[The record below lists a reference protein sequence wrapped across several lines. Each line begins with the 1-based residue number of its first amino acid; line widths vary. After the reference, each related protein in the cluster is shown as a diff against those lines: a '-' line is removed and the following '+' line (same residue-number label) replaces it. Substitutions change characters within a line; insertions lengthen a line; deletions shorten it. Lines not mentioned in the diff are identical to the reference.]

1 MHHLQVISS
10 HLGFSSTSHAHC
22 CPLSLMK
29 QLAQDVPLMSLPSPE
44 SSFPLDIT
52 AVKKDHSFLDQDSL
66 KSLCRRLM
74 TLNICF
80 SVKLDVHFQHKQNED
95 SEEKDLCAISN
106 QWAFQ
111 RDSKRWSWVGSA
123 NILSQDSEALSCTM
137 YPVSSCKSILM
148 DLSTNLEATSLHR
161 TGSVGSIGGMGGTL
175 GTAVMPS
182 EPPSPL
188 YAIANASSCSQSEGS
203 APEQPPS
210 QGEDSKEKLKK
221 RQSRSFLK
229 WNESLRRKDKEKPS
243 PDSRVA
249 PHSSTTLPPG
259 GTRTNSSKRRIP
271 ASFHSKKH
279 FLVSYRTNR
288 LLGPRG
294 TKGSSD
300 PECSGVYLEDYDTA
314 TATVDAWAAAECQ
327 RQAHHGDCLVYIPCD
342 YKPGTF
348 PKSLSIESF
357 SLGSHVSVYDNVPK
371 FGSSEDFC
379 KDREVIHEN
388 LDDILQH
395 VWGLQQKVELWCKAV
410 SPGLDQEEEG
420 EEEEEDSGGE
430 PSNLHFEEQSMS
442 DVGTSASDFDSTGNS
457 LNEAEEMETREHWDS
472 GVGASLTRP
481 CRTVLKFMKRSK
493 VPDYRDKMVFGVPPM
508 VNVQRTGQ
516 PLPQSI
522 QQAMRYLRSQCLDQ
536 VGIFCKSGVK
546 SRIQALRHMNE
557 TSPDNV
563 NYLGQ
568 SAYDVADLLKQYFR
582 DLPEP
587 IFTNRLTPSCRST
600 SEQRLQA
607 VQAAIILMPDENREV
622 LQTLLYF
629 LSDIVSAEENQ
640 MTAGNLAVCL
650 APSIFHLNVSKK
662 ENTSPRAIHKRGT
675 MGKLDQKDLNENMA
689 ATQGLSHMITDC
701 KKLFQVGDGHPLRLW
716 KVSTDVEAP
725 PAMMRHRVLRERHL
739 WDEDLLQS
747 RVVEALDKDME
758 VYHYV
763 TDSMA
768 PHPHRD
774 YMVLR
779 GQSPE
784 WYNRVFG
791 HLCAMELEDKV
802 QRMPPWKYLGLQI
815 AARTIVPQKMEIE
828 CNPKTLADLHSLCG
842 SLNWVRPW
850 LGLTNEDLDPLFNLL
865 KGERELVSPRELTPE
880 AKTAIEKVQK
890 ALSERQA
897 HRCEPNIPFQFIVL
911 GKLPHLH
918 GLIFQW
924 IEGQR
929 DSLLIIEWVF
939 LSHQRS
945 KTITEPQELIA
956 QLIQKARVRLCELAG
971 CDFTCI
977 HLPVKLSKE
986 GRNSPKRLTK
996 EMFEH
1001 LLQSNASLQLS
1012 LDSYRGQI
1020 SVHAP
1025 SHKLLNEEFH
1035 LIPREKRSRRP
1046 LKALTVFTDASGAS
1060 HKSVMTWRNPQTQ
1073 RWEADVE
1080 FVEGSPQVAELAAVV
1095 RAFEKFSEPI
1105 NLVTDSAYVVGVV
1118 SRAEQAVLKEI
1129 DNEHLFRLLSKLI
1142 YLISHREHPFY
1153 VMHVRS
1159 HTDLPGEVAEGNRQA
1174 DSLAAPVEK
1183 ARLPDIFQQA
1193 KLSHQQ
1199 YHQNV
1204 PGLIRQFQ
1212 LTRSQARAIVATCP
1226 NCQVQA
1232 MPSMG
1237 MGVNPRGLGSCEV
1250 WQTDITHIP
1259 SFGHLKYVHVSID
1272 THSGAVYASAHAG
1285 EKTEHAKKH
1294 LVQAFS
1300 VLGIPKEINTDNSP
1314 AYTFKGFLEFLQQWG
1329 VEHKTGIPHSPTGQA
1344 VVERAHQTLKQ
1355 VLARQSST
1363 TVGMSPHEK
1372 LCKAMFTVNFLN
1384 CSFENMSPPVVRHF
1398 NSGNQFKLSQ
1408 RPPVMIRDP
1417 ETWET
1422 KGPYELVTW
1431 GRGYA
1436 CVATPSGPRWI
1447 PQKWVKPFV
1456 PKNPAPA
1463 EGDKRQVAIAS
1474 KRRCRRMEEKES
1486 S

>member
-1 MHHLQVISS
+1 
-10 HLGFSSTSHAHC
+10 
-22 CPLSLMK
+22 
-29 QLAQDVPLMSLPSPE
+29 
-44 SSFPLDIT
+44 
-52 AVKKDHSFLDQDSL
+52 
-66 KSLCRRLM
+66 
-74 TLNICF
+74 
-80 SVKLDVHFQHKQNED
+80 
-95 SEEKDLCAISN
+95 
-106 QWAFQ
+106 
-111 RDSKRWSWVGSA
+111 
-123 NILSQDSEALSCTM
+123 
-137 YPVSSCKSILM
+137 
-148 DLSTNLEATSLHR
+148 
-161 TGSVGSIGGMGGTL
+161 
-175 GTAVMPS
+175 
-182 EPPSPL
+182 
-188 YAIANASSCSQSEGS
+188 
-203 APEQPPS
+203 
-210 QGEDSKEKLKK
+210 
-221 RQSRSFLK
+221 
-229 WNESLRRKDKEKPS
+229 
-243 PDSRVA
+243 
-249 PHSSTTLPPG
+249 
-259 GTRTNSSKRRIP
+259 
-271 ASFHSKKH
+271 
-279 FLVSYRTNR
+279 
-288 LLGPRG
+288 
-294 TKGSSD
+294 
-300 PECSGVYLEDYDTA
+300 
-314 TATVDAWAAAECQ
+314 
-327 RQAHHGDCLVYIPCD
+327 
-342 YKPGTF
+342 
-348 PKSLSIESF
+348 
-357 SLGSHVSVYDNVPK
+357 
-371 FGSSEDFC
+371 
-379 KDREVIHEN
+379 
-388 LDDILQH
+388 
-395 VWGLQQKVELWCKAV
+395 
-410 SPGLDQEEEG
+410 
-420 EEEEEDSGGE
+420 
-430 PSNLHFEEQSMS
+430 
-442 DVGTSASDFDSTGNS
+442 
-457 LNEAEEMETREHWDS
+457 
-472 GVGASLTRP
+472 
-481 CRTVLKFMKRSK
+481 
-493 VPDYRDKMVFGVPPM
+493 
-508 VNVQRTGQ
+508 
-516 PLPQSI
+516 
-522 QQAMRYLRSQCLDQ
+522 
-536 VGIFCKSGVK
+536 
-546 SRIQALRHMNE
+546 
-557 TSPDNV
+557 
-563 NYLGQ
+563 
-568 SAYDVADLLKQYFR
+568 
-582 DLPEP
+582 
-587 IFTNRLTPSCRST
+587 
-600 SEQRLQA
+600 
-607 VQAAIILMPDENREV
+607 
-622 LQTLLYF
+622 
-629 LSDIVSAEENQ
+629 
-640 MTAGNLAVCL
+640 
-650 APSIFHLNVSKK
+650 
-662 ENTSPRAIHKRGT
+662 
-675 MGKLDQKDLNENMA
+675 
-689 ATQGLSHMITDC
+689 
-701 KKLFQVGDGHPLRLW
+701 
-716 KVSTDVEAP
+716 
-725 PAMMRHRVLRERHL
+725 
-739 WDEDLLQS
+739 
-747 RVVEALDKDME
+747 
-758 VYHYV
+758 
-763 TDSMA
+763 
-768 PHPHRD
+768 
-774 YMVLR
+774 
-779 GQSPE
+779 
-784 WYNRVFG
+784 
-791 HLCAMELEDKV
+791 
-802 QRMPPWKYLGLQI
+802 MPPWKYLGLQI
-815 AARTIVPQKMEIE
+815 AARTIVPQKLEIE

-956 QLIQKARVRLCELAG
+956 QLIRKARVRLCELAG

-1105 NLVTDSAYVVGVV
+1105 NLVTDSAYVAGVV

-1153 VMHVRS
+1153 VKHVRS

-1204 PGLIRQFQ
+1204 PGLIHQFQ
-1212 LTRSQARAIVATCP
+1212 LTRSQAGAIVATCP

-1237 MGVNPRGLGSCEV
+1237 MGVNPRGPGSCEV

-1272 THSGAVYASAHAG
+1272 THSGAVYASAHTG

-1300 VLGIPKEINTDNSP
+1300 VLGIPKEIKTDNGP
-1314 AYTFKGFLEFLQQWG
+1314 AYTSKGFLEFVQQWG

-1363 TVGMSPHEK
+1363 TVWMSPHEK
-1372 LCKAMFTVNFLN
+1372 LRKAMFTINFLN
-1384 CSFENMSPPVVRHF
+1384 CSFENMSPPAVRHF

-1463 EGDKRQVAIAS
+1463 EGDKRQVAVAS
-1474 KRRCRRMEEKES
+1474 KRRCHRMEEKES

>member
-1 MHHLQVISS
+1 ML
-10 HLGFSSTSHAHC
+10 
-22 CPLSLMK
+22 PRDW
-29 QLAQDVPLMSLPSPE
+29 QLAV
-44 SSFPLDIT
+44 LDI
-52 AVKKDHSFLDQDSL
+52 KDCFFQIPLHPEDAPRFAFSVPTINREAPMKRYHWKVLPQGL
-66 KSLCRRLM
+66 KSSPF
-74 TLNICF
+74 ICQQYVA
-80 SVKLDVHFQHKQNED
+80 SL
-95 SEEKDLCAISN
+95 
-106 QWAFQ
+106 
-111 RDSKRWSWVGSA
+111 
-123 NILSQDSEALSCTM
+123 LS
-137 YPVSSCKSILM
+137 PVRAK
-148 DLSTNLEATSLHR
+148 
-161 TGSVGSIGGMGGTL
+161 
-175 GTAVMPS
+175 
-182 EPPSPL
+182 
-188 YAIANASSCSQSEGS
+188 
-203 APEQPPS
+203 
-210 QGEDSKEKLKK
+210 
-221 RQSRSFLK
+221 
-229 WNESLRRKDKEKPS
+229 RKDAIILHYMDDLLVCAPN
-243 PDSRVA
+243 DS
-249 PHSSTTLPPG
+249 
-259 GTRTNSSKRRIP
+259 
-271 ASFHSKKH
+271 
-279 FLVSYRTNR
+279 
-288 LLGPRG
+288 
-294 TKGSSD
+294 
-300 PECSGVYLEDYDTA
+300 
-314 TATVDAWAAAECQ
+314 
-327 RQAHHGDCLVYIPCD
+327 
-342 YKPGTF
+342 
-348 PKSLSIESF
+348 
-357 SLGSHVSVYDNVPK
+357 
-371 FGSSEDFC
+371 
-379 KDREVIHEN
+379 
-388 LDDILQH
+388 ILQH
-395 VWGLQQKVELWCKAV
+395 TLDLVVKVL
-410 SPGLDQEEEG
+410 
-420 EEEEEDSGGE
+420 
-430 PSNLHFEEQSMS
+430 
-442 DVGTSASDFDSTGNS
+442 TSAGF
-457 LNEAEEMETREHWDS
+457 
-472 GVGASLTRP
+472 
-481 CRTVLKFMKRSK
+481 
-493 VPDYRDKMVFGVPPM
+493 
-508 VNVQRTGQ
+508 Q
-516 PLPQSI
+516 
-522 QQAMRYLRSQCLDQ
+522 
-536 VGIFCKSGVK
+536 
-546 SRIQALRHMNE
+546 
-557 TSPDNV
+557 
-563 NYLGQ
+563 
-568 SAYDVADLLKQYFR
+568 
-582 DLPEP
+582 
-587 IFTNRLTPSCRST
+587 
-600 SEQRLQA
+600 LQ
-607 VQAAIILMPDENREV
+607 
-622 LQTLLYF
+622 
-629 LSDIVSAEENQ
+629 
-640 MTAGNLAVCL
+640 
-650 APSIFHLNVSKK
+650 
-662 ENTSPRAIHKRGT
+662 
-675 MGKLDQKDLNENMA
+675 
-689 ATQGLSHMITDC
+689 
-701 KKLFQVGDGHPLRLW
+701 
-716 KVSTDVEAP
+716 
-725 PAMMRHRVLRERHL
+725 
-739 WDEDLLQS
+739 
-747 RVVEALDKDME
+747 
-758 VYHYV
+758 
-763 TDSMA
+763 
-768 PHPHRD
+768 
-774 YMVLR
+774 
-779 GQSPE
+779 
-784 WYNRVFG
+784 
-791 HLCAMELEDKV
+791 EDKV

-815 AARTIVPQKMEIE
+815 AAKTIVPQKLEIE

-865 KGERELVSPRELTPE
+865 KGERELVSPRVLTPE

-956 QLIQKARVRLCELAG
+956 QLIRKARVRLCELAG

-1105 NLVTDSAYVVGVV
+1105 NLVTDSAYVAGVV

-1159 HTDLPGEVAEGNRQA
+1159 HTDLPGEIAEGNRQA

-1232 MPSMG
+1232 MPSVG

-1300 VLGIPKEINTDNSP
+1300 VLGIPKEIKTDNGP
-1314 AYTFKGFLEFLQQWG
+1314 VYTSKGFLEFLQQWG

-1363 TVGMSPHEK
+1363 TVWMSPHEK
-1372 LCKAMFTVNFLN
+1372 LCKAMFTINFLN

-1463 EGDKRQVAIAS
+1463 EGDKRQVAVAS
-1474 KRRCRRMEEKES
+1474 KRRRRRMEEKES